1 MNPHPC
7 LISRKNLKL
16 GKSRPSHGQSH
27 IPMNLIRQSNDD
39 SEEIDFE
46 NEVFNDEHENW
57 FDPNNNDNVDG
68 NKAILDDWNNDDQDI
83 EEDKEMLGV
92 VKPEVSDM
100 DRFLGRIP
108 DRKPKMRILANDF
121 EGW

>member
-1 MNPHPC
+1 
-7 LISRKNLKL
+7 
-16 GKSRPSHGQSH
+16 
-27 IPMNLIRQSNDD
+27 MNLIRQSNDD
-39 SEEIDFE
+39 FEEIDFE
-46 NEVFNDEHENW
+46 NEAFNDEQENW

-68 NKAILDDWNNDDQDI
+68 NKAILDDWNNEDI
-83 EEDKEMLGV
+83 EEDVEMLGV

-100 DRFLGRIP
+100 DRFLGRLP